1 MMCRLARWSQ
11 LVRADGYY
19 RNQKPTADTI
29 MALELCI
36 SDANKPLLLA
46 HRDFL
51 PYVVDALL
59 LDPDHPRAGMKP
71 ELKSWCQQHHAECL
85 AQLAVFAPARETL
98 RADPSVIPALE
109 AVAEGGLTAE
119 ARQFAEAALL
129 ALSEKELHIDAEGQ
143 KHVMLSCACA
153 CLLSVVAR
161 LGSCSRHAS
170 SCLSVRSAMSATD
183 SWLNVARADQWD
195 AQPTMI
201 RINESLIERGYITW
215 FDLTNM
221 KGEASARPAPFCC
234 VCSQRYS

>member
-1 MMCRLARWSQ
+1 MCRLARWSQ

-59 LDPDHPRAGMKP
+59 LDPDHPRADMKL

-85 AQLAVFAPARETL
+85 AQLAVYAPVRETL
-98 RADPSVIPALE
+98 RADPSDVMPALE

-143 KHVMLSCACA
+143 KHVMLSCAFVCA
-153 CLLSVVAR
+153 ISLL
-161 LGSCSRHAS
+161 
-170 SCLSVRSAMSATD
+170 RSLHDVT
-183 SWLNVARADQWD
+183 
-195 AQPTMI
+195 
-201 RINESLIERGYITW
+201 
-215 FDLTNM
+215 F
-221 KGEASARPAPFCC
+221 
-234 VCSQRYS
+234 

>member
-1 MMCRLARWSQ
+1 
-11 LVRADGYY
+11 
-19 RNQKPTADTI
+19 
-29 MALELCI
+29 
-36 SDANKPLLLA
+36 
-46 HRDFL
+46 
-51 PYVVDALL
+51 
-59 LDPDHPRAGMKP
+59 MKP
-71 ELKSWCQQHHAECL
+71 ELKNWCQQHHAECL

-109 AVAEGGLTAE
+109 AVAEGGLSGE
-119 ARQFAEAALL
+119 ARQYAEAALL
-129 ALSEKELHIDAEGQ
+129 ALSDKELHIDAEGQ

-161 LGSCSRHAS
+161 LGSCSSHAS
-170 SCLSVRSAMSATD
+170 LCLSVRSAMFATD

-221 KGEASARPAPFCC
+221 KGEASARPAAFRSVP
-234 VCSQRYS
+234 SQRYS